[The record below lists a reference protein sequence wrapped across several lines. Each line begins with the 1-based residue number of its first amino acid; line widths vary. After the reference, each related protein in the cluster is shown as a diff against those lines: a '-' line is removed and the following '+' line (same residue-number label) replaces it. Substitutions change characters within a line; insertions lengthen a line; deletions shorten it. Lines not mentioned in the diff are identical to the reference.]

1 VITSDHKKGSSYNG
15 MAEMTAGRS
24 TIATHPQRQ
33 LGVWRSIRR
42 LHLLNYLALILGAL
56 AMVFPFFWMLS
67 TSFKPRGEVMA
78 YPPTLW
84 PQQFTWQN
92 YANVFETLDVGLL
105 YWNTGY
111 VTILKTV
118 LMIYTAALLGY
129 VFGKFRFWGQTPIF
143 YFILFTM
150 IIPFE
155 VYMIPLYQMM
165 VFARIGD
172 SHLALIL
179 PHVFS
184 AYAIF
189 LFRQFM
195 FTIPNE
201 LIDAAR
207 IDSAGE
213 WYIFHR
219 IILPLCGPVLA
230 TTISFYFMWN
240 WNDFLWPLIVIT
252 SSKKALLP
260 VALAGFVAEHGT
272 DFGLVMAGATLAV
285 IPVLAVFLLLQRYVV
300 QGIALTGLK

>member
-1 VITSDHKKGSSYNG
+1 LI
-15 MAEMTAGRS
+15 
-24 TIATHPQRQ
+24 P
-33 LGVWRSIRR
+33 RR
-42 LHLLNYLALILGAL
+42 FTVENYTNASARLD
-56 AMVFPFFWMLS
+56 MV
-67 TSFKPRGEVMA
+67 R
-78 YPPTLW
+78 
-84 PQQFTWQN
+84 
-92 YANVFETLDVGLL
+92 L

-111 VTILKTV
+111 VSVLKT
-118 LMIYTAALLGY
+118 LIMIYTASLLGY
-129 VFGKFRFWGQTPIF
+129 IFGKFRFAAQEFIF
-143 YFILFTM
+143 YLILFTM

-155 VYMIPLYQMM
+155 VYVIPLYQMM
-165 VFARIGD
+165 VTAQLGD
-172 SHLALIL
+172 THLALIV
-179 PHVFS
+179 PHMFS

-219 IILPLCGPVLA
+219 IILPLCRPVLA

-252 SSKKALLP
+252 SEEKMMLP
-260 VALAGFVAEHGT
+260 VALSSFVTQHGT
-272 DFGLVMAGATLAV
+272 DYGLVMAGATLAV
-285 IPVLAVFLLLQRYVV
+285 LPVLIVFIFLQRYVV

>member
-1 VITSDHKKGSSYNG
+1 
-15 MAEMTAGRS
+15 MA
-24 TIATHPQRQ
+24 
-33 LGVWRSIRR
+33 R
-42 LHLLNYLALILGAL
+42 LY
-56 AMVFPFFWMLS
+56 V
-67 TSFKPRGEVMA
+67 
-78 YPPTLW
+78 
-84 PQQFTWQN
+84 
-92 YANVFETLDVGLL
+92 
-105 YWNTGY
+105 NTGG
-111 VTILKTV
+111 VTMVKTIFM
-118 LMIYTAALLGY
+118 LYTASLLGY
-129 VFGKFRFWGQTPIF
+129 VFGKFRFWGQEVVF
-143 YFILFTM
+143 YAILFTM

-155 VYMIPLYQMM
+155 VYVIPLYQMM
-165 VFARIGD
+165 VVARLGD
-172 SHLALIL
+172 TYSALIL
-179 PHVFS
+179 PHMLS

-213 WYIFHR
+213 WYLFHR

-252 SSKKALLP
+252 SGKRAMLP
-260 VALAGFVAEHGT
+260 VALATFVEQHGT

-285 IPVLAVFLLLQRYVV
+285 IPVLVIFIALQRYVV